1 MLDLDKLLRKLGDR
15 EGVALITTMMIIALL
30 VAVVVEFNRIAIADI
45 NVSNNFRDEKRILFI
60 TISGVNVIKEML
72 RLDGLYSK
80 SDTLLEEWAK
90 SRSYFDSATSM
101 LGEARVEGSIVDE
114 NGKIDVN
121 SLINDKGKF
130 DNAQKVIWER
140 LLSQQRFSL
149 TEEERN
155 TIIHSVKDWI
165 DGDDEITGI
174 YGAED
179 SFYQGKGYHCKD
191 APLNNLEEMLS
202 INGVTKD
209 IFYGNQY
216 KKGIRS
222 CFTVYGGRAIN
233 INTAPVPVL
242 MTLSNDMTEEMA
254 MEMDAFRRDDANKPQ
269 LNNKLWYKKVLH
281 VETLLPEKLLC
292 VSSNFF
298 TVHIRG
304 ALRDSCKEIRTVIS
318 RSNNDTDI
326 VYWREM

>member
-1 MLDLDKLLRKLGDR
+1 
-15 EGVALITTMMIIALL
+15 VALITTLMIIALL

-45 NVSNNFRDEKRILFI
+45 NVSNNFRDEKKILFI
-60 TISGVNVIKEML
+60 TISGVNVIKEL
-72 RLDGLYSK
+72 LNLDGLYSK

-90 SRSYFDSATSM
+90 SRPYFDSASAM
-101 LGEARVEGSIVDE
+101 LDEARVEGIIVDE
-114 NGKIDVN
+114 NGKINVN

-130 DNAQKVIWER
+130 DKTHKLIWER
-140 LLSQQRFSL
+140 LLSQQGFGL
-149 TEEERN
+149 TEEEIN
-155 TIIHSVKDWI
+155 TIIYCVKDWI

-179 SFYQGKGYHCKD
+179 SFYQGTGYHCKN
-191 APLNNLEEMLS
+191 APMNNLEEMLC

-209 IFYGNQY
+209 IFYGNKY

-242 MTLSNDMTEEMA
+242 MALSNDMTEEVA
-254 MEMDAFRRDDANKPQ
+254 MEMDAFRRDDANKSQ
-269 LNNKLWYKKVLH
+269 LNNKLWYKKVWH
-281 VETLLPEKLLC
+281 VETLLSEKLLSI
-292 VSSNFF
+292 SSNFF

-304 ALRDSCKEIRTVIS
+304 TLRDSCKEIMTVIF
-318 RSNNDTDI
+318 RSNDGADI